1 MNDFKILS
9 NEEYNSH
16 LPLDVVAFHYASPGA
31 CGYPGHIRVI
41 TRDGRKVRVDYTDTP
56 REIVSRICPPLES
69 IAQASTNNLPMPI
82 GWLRLNMGLGNALFL
97 TSELRRE
104 ISVAGLAPPEIY
116 RRWDQMIIEALS
128 NIESGVRLETSIDK
142 ERVTPAHIE
151 TLKDNEIFVFGSN
164 IFGFHD
170 GGASEQAVLLFGAV
184 YGQKEGLQGQ
194 SYAIPTDGLPY
205 GLVKSHVFEFIEFA
219 KAHPEKRFLVTR
231 IGCGTAGYDASQ
243 IAPLFERAIYVS
255 NIVLPS
261 DFWGFLM

>member
-1 MNDFKILS
+1 MNEFIILNKENYTS
-9 NEEYNSH
+9 I
-16 LPLDVVAFHYASPGA
+16 LPLDVVAFHYSGLGA
-31 CGYPGHIRVI
+31 CGRPGVIRII
-41 TRDGRKVRVDYTDTP
+41 TRDKRKYEIDYTELP

-82 GWLRLNMGLGNALFL
+82 GWIRLNMGLGNALFL
-97 TSELRRE
+97 TSELRQK
-104 ISVAGLAPPEIY
+104 ISVAGLAPPQIY
-116 RRWDQMIIEALS
+116 RRWDQMIIEVLS
-128 NIESGVRLETSIDK
+128 NIESGVRVETSIDK
-142 ERVTPAHIE
+142 ERVTPDHIE

-243 IAPLFERAIYVS
+243 IAPLFERARYVS

>member
-41 TRDGRKVRVDYTDTP
+41 TMDKRKIMVDYMDTP
-56 REIVSRICPPLES
+56 REIVSKLCPPIDIIEHAL
-69 IAQASTNNLPMPI
+69 ANGLPI
-82 GWLRLNMGLGNALFL
+82 GWMRLNMGLGNVLFL
-97 TSELRRE
+97 TSELRQN
-104 ISVAGLAPPEIY
+104 ISVAGLTPPQIY

-128 NIESGVRLETSIDK
+128 NIESSVRVESSIDK
-142 ERVTPAHIE
+142 ERVTPDHIE
-151 TLKDNEIFVFGSN
+151 TLNENEIFVFGTD

-170 GGASEQAVLLFGAV
+170 GGASEHAARQFGAV

-194 SYAIPTDGLPY
+194 SYAIPTDGMPY
-205 GLVKSHVFEFIEFA
+205 LLLRSHVFEFIEFA

-231 IGCGTAGYDASQ
+231 IGCGAAGYDASQ

-255 NIVLPS
+255 NIVLPN
-261 DFWGFLM
+261 DFWRFLM

>member
-1 MNDFKILS
+1 MNEFIEINKENYS
-9 NEEYNSH
+9 SV
-16 LPLDVVAFHYASPGA
+16 LPVDVVAFHYASPGA
-31 CGYPGHIRVI
+31 CGYPGHIRII
-41 TRDGRKVRVDYTDTP
+41 TSDGRKVRVDYTDTP

-104 ISVAGLAPPEIY
+104 ISVAGLAPPQIY

-128 NIESGVRLETSIDK
+128 NIESGIRLETSIDK
-142 ERVTPAHIE
+142 ERVTPDHIE
-151 TLKDNEIFVFGSN
+151 TLKDNEIFVFGTD

-170 GGASEQAVLLFGAV
+170 GGASEQAVRQFGAV
-184 YGQKEGLQGQ
+184 YGEKEGLNGQ

-205 GLVKSHVFEFIEFA
+205 ALLRSYVFEFIEFA

-231 IGCGTAGYDASQ
+231 IGCGAARYDASQ

-261 DFWGFLM
+261 DFWRFLM